1 MDSLSEENYEKI
13 SKEFTNAIFND
24 IKSELKLN
32 ADAKTTSKT
41 KHKQNKSVNYST
53 SNSRATTLC
62 DYEAV
67 TESEKLKKN
76 YMKKYIILENRINT
90 LKRQE
95 KEMETKLSAFKKKE
109 KNREMI
115 KNTKNEFKKQVI
127 ENRERKQRL
136 FTEQKEKVKS
146 LKESEQERLN
156 TLQEINSQKKKLLF
170 EISKTDQNLVKT
182 MISQS
187 ITKNQAI
194 NKYKYLQIKENKER
208 FKQNSHMNQ
217 IKKETEKKIK
227 NKQKY
232 EQNMQ
237 TAEELKQKC
246 EELERLEDKY
256 IKNLQTTRMKTNSFI
271 ENIVEYLLS
280 SKIGMQ
286 KIDITQPMYMKYED
300 FEDEYDKYCKEVKDI
315 FLKYDVD
322 FDHLLSRSEFNEF
335 IKWLVPYLEEKEYDE
350 VFERMDTKKDGVID
364 YKEFKSGFKE
374 LMERTR
380 IRNVIKTIKTIT

>member
-13 SKEFTNAIFND
+13 SKEFTNELFND
-24 IKSELKLN
+24 IKSEINKYKAESLN
-32 ADAKTTSKT
+32 TKKTAKT
-41 KHKQNKSVNYST
+41 KHRQNKSVNYST
-53 SNSRATTLC
+53 SNSRTTTLC
-62 DYEAV
+62 DYEAL

-146 LKESEQERLN
+146 MKESEQERLN

-271 ENIVEYLLS
+271 ENTISNKISNVNNSQTNSDFVMNGSSNVQKKNQIKVRHIKHKSMGNYSTNANDDKLL
-280 SKIGMQ
+280 
-286 KIDITQPMYMKYED
+286 
-300 FEDEYDKYCKEVKDI
+300 
-315 FLKYDVD
+315 LDVD
-322 FDHLLSRSEFNEF
+322 NG
-335 IKWLVPYLEEKEYDE
+335 
-350 VFERMDTKKDGVID
+350 KKSCSP
-364 YKEFKSGFKE
+364 FKP
-374 LMERTR
+374 
-380 IRNVIKTIKTIT
+380 

>member
-41 KHKQNKSVNYST
+41 KHKQNKSVNHST

-271 ENIVEYLLS
+271 ENMLANKIALSNVNNCQMNNDFVMNGSCNVQKKNQIKVRHIKHKSMGNYSTNAKDDNLL
-280 SKIGMQ
+280 I
-286 KIDITQPMYMKYED
+286 
-300 FEDEYDKYCKEVKDI
+300 
-315 FLKYDVD
+315 DVD
-322 FDHLLSRSEFNEF
+322 NG
-335 IKWLVPYLEEKEYDE
+335 
-350 VFERMDTKKDGVID
+350 KKSCSP
-364 YKEFKSGFKE
+364 FKP
-374 LMERTR
+374 
-380 IRNVIKTIKTIT
+380 

>member
-13 SKEFTNAIFND
+13 SKEFTNEMFNS
-24 IKSELKLN
+24 IKSELNKYKNEPLN
-32 ADAKTTSKT
+32 QIKSFSPKKTNINSNSTKATSKT
-41 KHKQNKSVNYST
+41 KHRQNKSVNYSS
-53 SNSRATTLC
+53 SNSRTTTLC
-62 DYEAV
+62 DYEAL

-95 KEMETKLSAFKKKE
+95 KEMETKLSAYKKKE
-109 KNREMI
+109 RNREMI
-115 KNTKNEFKKQVI
+115 KNTRNEFKRQVI

-208 FKQNSHMNQ
+208 FKQNTHMNQ
-217 IKKETEKKIK
+217 IKKETEKKIQ
-227 NKQKY
+227 NKEKY
-232 EQNMQ
+232 DQNMQ

-271 ENIVEYLLS
+271 ENTIS
-280 SKIGMQ
+280 NKIGINNNDYVMNGSNNVQ
-286 KIDITQPMYMKYED
+286 KKNIKVRHIKHNSMGTYSTNIKD
-300 FEDEYDKYCKEVKDI
+300 DK
-315 FLKYDVD
+315 
-322 FDHLLSRSEFNEF
+322 LLLDNG
-335 IKWLVPYLEEKEYDE
+335 
-350 VFERMDTKKDGVID
+350 KKSCSP
-364 YKEFKSGFKE
+364 FKP
-374 LMERTR
+374 
-380 IRNVIKTIKTIT
+380 

>member
-41 KHKQNKSVNYST
+41 KHKQNKSVNHST

-271 ENIVEYLLS
+271 ENMHANKIALSNVNNSQMNNDFVMNGSCNVQKKNQIKVRHIKHKSMGNYSTNAKDDNLL
-280 SKIGMQ
+280 I
-286 KIDITQPMYMKYED
+286 
-300 FEDEYDKYCKEVKDI
+300 
-315 FLKYDVD
+315 DVD
-322 FDHLLSRSEFNEF
+322 NG
-335 IKWLVPYLEEKEYDE
+335 
-350 VFERMDTKKDGVID
+350 KKSCSP
-364 YKEFKSGFKE
+364 FKP
-374 LMERTR
+374 
-380 IRNVIKTIKTIT
+380 

>member
-227 NKQKY
+227 TKQKY
-232 EQNMQ
+232 GQNMQ

-271 ENIVEYLLS
+271 ENMLANKIALSNVNNSQMNNDCVMNGSCNVQKKNQIKVRHIKHKSMGNYSTNAKDDNLL
-280 SKIGMQ
+280 
-286 KIDITQPMYMKYED
+286 T
-300 FEDEYDKYCKEVKDI
+300 
-315 FLKYDVD
+315 DVD
-322 FDHLLSRSEFNEF
+322 NG
-335 IKWLVPYLEEKEYDE
+335 
-350 VFERMDTKKDGVID
+350 KKSCSP
-364 YKEFKSGFKE
+364 FKP
-374 LMERTR
+374 
-380 IRNVIKTIKTIT
+380 